1 MPGLYLDDAFRID
14 FLEAQVSHR
23 QNSSPLSTELMLIA
37 VWYVFRLCLHLSYRK
52 GNGIGMHLQLNKV
65 LPIGTAVSVFHRKCI
80 IIGIRPEH
88 LDYPTQE
95 CDYVAV
101 SYPLGYVGEQ
111 HLLYF
116 NHRDIDSILLP
127 GYADKDREDLLQKI
141 REYDKE
147 EAQRPKRKTI
157 KKVLVDI
164 WHDYVPVK
172 RKVVH

>member
-1 MPGLYLDDAFRID
+1 
-14 FLEAQVSHR
+14 
-23 QNSSPLSTELMLIA
+23 
-37 VWYVFRLCLHLSYRK
+37 
-52 GNGIGMHLQLNKV
+52 MHLQLNKV